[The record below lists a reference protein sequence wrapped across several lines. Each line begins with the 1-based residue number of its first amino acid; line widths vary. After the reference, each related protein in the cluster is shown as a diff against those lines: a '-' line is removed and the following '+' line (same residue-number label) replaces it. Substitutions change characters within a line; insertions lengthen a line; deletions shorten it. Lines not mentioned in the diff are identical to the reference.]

1 MSECFNFEILYR
13 PAFLVDSD
21 TEHLK
26 LWQEAFGGLEGTQL
40 LRTFMYFSKM
50 CFESVLPTRTLYTSM
65 KMSKMFTYM
74 TFKLW
79 EIDVPETVQ
88 QIADHPTDDISK
100 DFAHE
105 DLQ

>member
-40 LRTFMYFSKM
+40 LRTFMYFLKM
-50 CFESVLPTRTLYTSM
+50 RFESVLPTLTLYTSV
-65 KMSKMFTYM
+65 KTKIESDSELAFPPNFDFIKIP
-74 TFKLW
+74 FK
-79 EIDVPETVQ
+79 
-88 QIADHPTDDISK
+88 
-100 DFAHE
+100 
-105 DLQ
+105 

>member
-40 LRTFMYFSKM
+40 LRTFMYFLKM
-50 CFESVLPTRTLYTSM
+50 RFESVLPTLTALTLYTSV
-65 KMSKMFTYM
+65 KTKIESDSVLAFPPNFDFIKIP
-74 TFKLW
+74 FK
-79 EIDVPETVQ
+79 
-88 QIADHPTDDISK
+88 
-100 DFAHE
+100 
-105 DLQ
+105 